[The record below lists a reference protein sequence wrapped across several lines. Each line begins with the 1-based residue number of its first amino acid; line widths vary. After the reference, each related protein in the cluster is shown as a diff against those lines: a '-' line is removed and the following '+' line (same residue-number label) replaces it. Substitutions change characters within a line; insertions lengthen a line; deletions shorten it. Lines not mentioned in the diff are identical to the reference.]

1 MKVKEGERVFETMK
15 RILDMAGKYR
25 RYITSG
31 IVISLFHSL
40 FSAMDLLAILYL
52 SYHLCDLLER

>member
-25 RYITSG
+25 RYITNP
-31 IVISLFHSL
+31 
-40 FSAMDLLAILYL
+40 AREAAD
-52 SYHLCDLLER
+52 CN

>member
-40 FSAMDLLAILYL
+40 CYGFVGNFVSFIPFK
-52 SYHLCDLLER
+52 

>member
-52 SYHLCDLLER
+52 

>member
-25 RYITSG
+25 RYITMLLYGQLAFINIRSELR
-31 IVISLFHSL
+31 VVQLF
-40 FSAMDLLAILYL
+40 
-52 SYHLCDLLER
+52 